1 MASIDSANGTHTH
14 LTGAEAGRARRA
26 GRLRR
31 DLHAAACA
39 PDGGGCGWLAGLP
52 VAARELWH
60 SLVSLVSSSGVPI
73 EEIPHLVASTNVT
86 EKVYRKKLRPV
97 LSSRAT
103 ANGCIVRCPSS
114 WSVRLAQSSALAYG
128 LVSVARGHWQADR

>member
-1 MASIDSANGTHTH
+1 MASIDSANSTHTH

-26 GRLRR
+26 GRLAGTSTLRR
-31 DLHAAACA
+31 ALRTVA
-39 PDGGGCGWLAGLP
+39 AGLQASQWRP
-52 VAARELWH
+52 RELWH

-73 EEIPHLVASTNVT
+73 EEIPHLVAGTNVT
-86 EKVYRKKLRPV
+86 EKVYRKELRPV

-103 ANGCIVRCPSS
+103 ANGCIRCPSS